1 MFGLNSIFI
10 QTIFLPLLRLIIII
24 QNLRKGGMAI
34 KQLKKKKK
42 KDLKH
47 NIFCLLLDQLTGIG

>member
-10 QTIFLPLLRLIIII
+10 QTVFLPLLRLIIII

-34 KQLKKKKK
+34 KQPKKKK

>member
-10 QTIFLPLLRLIIII
+10 QTISLPLLRFIIII

-42 KDLKH
+42 DLKH
-47 NIFCLLLDQLTGIG
+47 NIFCLLLDQLPGIG

>member
-10 QTIFLPLLRLIIII
+10 QKISLPLLRLIIII

-34 KQLKKKKK
+34 KQLKKKK
-42 KDLKH
+42 DLKH